1 LLNVE
6 ILKENLSHYPYKGT
20 AIVAALVGVAL
31 YLVSSI
37 SQFNSSEL
45 KMEIERNLDRE
56 IELQNQY
63 IQSVG
68 QNFNLLA
75 AESLP
80 QEHFPTFIF
89 NKDKLI
95 YWNNSKVNL
104 KFENLAGLGSIG
116 IIYLEKSQFL
126 YQREIV
132 NHNKQK
138 FILISLMPLVT
149 NYGLTNRY
157 LNTTMN
163 KRVFKN
169 GIELIDKETLN
180 SVAINIKNAV
190 IVYVKIIERNSYSPI
205 ISKFLNILFFIL
217 VLLISLAVYQFAIQF
232 SNNEQVITGFF
243 VVLFGNLVLRVILIL
258 ASFPFSLTAGDLFN
272 SSIYVSS
279 IFSPSLG
286 DLTLNILSLLF
297 ISIYIFN
304 SRIYIAENYNR
315 LFTGTTRTAFNMV
328 LYFIG
333 FGVLYAYGLVIL
345 DILANSQIGL
355 DISISIDFDSIKSTA
370 VLAIIFSGLISF
382 LVSHVIYK
390 LVFYERDGLVKH
402 FVFSTLP
409 CVLAVVIFSIGKG
422 DYLPV
427 ILFSHLIYF
436 LFLYLYDLPSR
447 MRNFRF
453 GSLLYILSAVL
464 LFAIVGAT
472 TIYKGYE
479 RNELIEKQKFSTK
492 LLIDRDIEGEYL
504 LGQITDKI
512 KSDMIMNSKL
522 LGPRVSVSQIKDRIN
537 QLFIDGYFSG
547 YNVRTSIFDKDGIG
561 LGKNAGL
568 VYYSDIKNRFSSKE
582 FATDFENIYFE
593 GDFLATGRKR
603 YICFV
608 ELQRYNNRTGYM
620 ILELQQ
626 KKQVSKSVYPE
637 LLLDNRLFGNNSF
650 DYAVFDKNG
659 LAHSSGSFNYKADF
673 PLVWIES
680 PDLYKEGIEKSR
692 YHHFAVSSEGKTIVI
707 TSKEYNF
714 WSVLSNFSFFFLV
727 FILVATILITVN
739 TVYNYDSVR
748 SVNFSTKILIYLGCA
763 FAVPLLLVGAAV
775 LNTLNKSYKAEIDKS
790 FQKQTV
796 AMSEN
801 FVDLMTEFN
810 NNDINRDGLSTELLK
825 ISKSSRTDINL
836 YDTDGKLI
844 STSQPKILEAS
855 LLSPN
860 INPIAF
866 DKLKNHNKDKIVIE
880 ESIGK
885 LFYKSSFV
893 AVRSFDDGS
902 LLGIM
907 SSPYFGSKN
916 HLNRQQTEVFN
927 NIINIST
934 IIFILSI
941 GLSYIAVR
949 RLTNPIML
957 IASKLKKT
965 ELSEDNPPLEWNS
978 DDEIGVLVREYNSML
993 EKLEFSKNELA
1004 RNEKEAAWREMA
1016 KQVAHEI
1023 KNPLTP
1029 MKLTLQHLD
1038 RIMDEKDGSRK
1049 SLITLLNQ
1057 VDTLDQIVTSFSH
1070 FAKMPDPENEAFDI
1084 LVELEKTVNL
1094 HPDKKIICNCD
1105 PEKAVINADRKL
1117 LGRIFN
1123 NLIINAYQ
1131 AMSSVKRSCLII
1143 SAKKEGDKIVL
1154 IFEDNGLG
1162 ISDDIKDKVF
1172 IPNFSTKDSGSG
1184 IGLAVAKRG
1193 IEHAGGSIWFE
1204 PNHPQGTVFY
1214 IELPL
1219 A

>member
-1 LLNVE
+1 MFNVE
-6 ILKENLSHYPYKGT
+6 ILKKRHPHYLYKGT
-20 AIVAALVGVAL
+20 AIVATLVGLAFFL
-31 YLVSSI
+31 GSLLGQYD
-37 SQFNSSEL
+37 SSEL
-45 KMEIERNLDRE
+45 KTETEQNLNRE

-63 IQSVG
+63 IKSVG
-68 QNFNLLA
+68 QNFDLLA
-75 AESLP
+75 SESLTT
-80 QEHFPTFIF
+80 ENFPTFIF

-95 YWNNSKVNL
+95 YWNTSKVNL
-104 KFENLAGLGSIG
+104 QFENLAGLDSIG
-116 IIYLEKSQFL
+116 LISLEKSQLL
-126 YQREIV
+126 YQRKIV
-132 NHNKQK
+132 DHNNQK
-138 FILISLMPLVT
+138 FILISLIPLVT
-149 NYGLTNRY
+149 HYQLTNRY
-157 LNTTMN
+157 LNTTLN
-163 KRVFKN
+163 KRIFKD
-169 GIELIDKETLN
+169 GIEILDKESLN
-180 SVAINIKNAV
+180 SVAINIKNAATF
-190 IVYVKIIERNSYSPI
+190 YVKIKAGNSYSST
-205 ISKFLNILFFIL
+205 ISTFLNLLFFIL
-217 VLLISLAVYQFAIQF
+217 VLAILLAVYQFAIQF
-232 SNNEQVITGFF
+232 SRNEKVIFGFF
-243 VVLFGNLVLRVILIL
+243 VVLFGNLIVRVTLIL

-286 DLTLNILSLLF
+286 DLILNILSLLF
-297 ISIYIFN
+297 ISVYVFN

-315 LFTGTTRTAFNMV
+315 VFTGIGRLVFNMV
-328 LYFIG
+328 LYLFS

-355 DISISIDFDSIKSTA
+355 DISMSIDFDLIKSTA
-370 VLAIIFSGLISF
+370 VLAITFSGLITF

-390 LVFYERDGLVKH
+390 LVFYKRDGLIKN
-402 FVFSTLP
+402 FVFSALP
-409 CVLAVVIFSIGKG
+409 CVIIVATLSIDKG

-427 ILFSHLIYF
+427 ILLTHLSYF
-436 LFLYLYDLPSR
+436 QLLYLFDLPSR

-464 LFAIVGAT
+464 LLSIVGAT

-479 RNELIEKQKFSTK
+479 RNELIEKQKFSNK

-504 LGQITDKI
+504 LGQITEKI

-522 LGPRVSVSQIKDRIN
+522 LGPKVSVSQIKDRIN
-537 QLFIDGYFSG
+537 QLFINGYFSG
-547 YNVRTSIFDKDGIG
+547 YNVRTSIFDKDGIA

-568 VYYSDIKNRFSSKE
+568 VYYSDLKNKFSSKE
-582 FATDFENIYFE
+582 FATDFEDIYFE

-603 YICFV
+603 YICFM
-608 ELQRYNNRTGYM
+608 ELQRYNNRTGY
-620 ILELQQ
+620 IVLELQQ
-626 KKQVSKSVYPE
+626 KKQVSKSVYLE
-637 LLLDNRLFGNNSF
+637 LLLDNRVFGNNSF

-673 PLVWIES
+673 SVDWIES
-680 PDLYKEGIEKSR
+680 SELYENGIEKYG
-692 YHHFAVSSEGKTIVI
+692 YHHYAVSPEGKTIVI

-714 WSVLSNFSFFFLV
+714 WSILSNFSFFFLV
-727 FILVATILITVN
+727 FILVATVLIIVN
-739 TVYNYDSVR
+739 SIYNYDSVR

-763 FAVPLLLVGAAV
+763 FAVPLLLVSAAV

-790 FQKQTV
+790 FQKQTI

-801 FVDLMTEFN
+801 FVDLLTEFN

-836 YDTDGKLI
+836 YDTNGKLI
-844 STSQPKILEAS
+844 STSQPKIIEAG
-855 LLSPN
+855 LLSVN
-860 INPIAF
+860 INPIAL
-866 DKLKNHNKDKIVIE
+866 DKLKNQDKDKIVIE
-880 ESIGK
+880 ESIGT

-941 GLSYIAVR
+941 GLSYLAVR

-957 IASKLKKT
+957 IAAKLKKT

-978 DDEIGVLVREYNSML
+978 NDEIGVLVREYNSML

-1038 RIMDEKDGSRK
+1038 RIMDEKNESRK
-1049 SLITLLNQ
+1049 SLSTLLNQ

-1070 FAKMPDPENEAFDI
+1070 FAKMPDPENETFDI
-1084 LVELEKTVNL
+1084 LVELEKIVDL
-1094 HPDKKIICNCD
+1094 HQDKGIIFNSAD
-1105 PEKAVINADRKL
+1105 QQAMVNADRKL
-1117 LGRIFN
+1117 FGRIFN
-1123 NLIINAYQ
+1123 NLILNAYQ
-1131 AMSSVKRSCLII
+1131 AMNSVKRPSLII
-1143 SAKKEGDKIVL
+1143 SVEKDESKVTMMFK
-1154 IFEDNGLG
+1154 DNGMG
-1162 ISDDIKDKVF
+1162 ISDEIKDKVF

-1193 IEHAGGSIWFE
+1193 IEHAGGNIWFE
-1204 PNHPQGTVFY
+1204 PNLPQGTVFY

>member
-1 LLNVE
+1 M
-6 ILKENLSHYPYKGT
+6 
-20 AIVAALVGVAL
+20 
-31 YLVSSI
+31 SSLG
-37 SQFNSSEL
+37 QFDSSEL
-45 KMEIERNLDRE
+45 KTEIEQNLDRE

-63 IQSVG
+63 IQSAG
-68 QNFNLLA
+68 QNFDLLVV
-75 AESLP
+75 ESLP
-80 QEHFPTFIF
+80 KEYFPTFIF
-89 NKDKLI
+89 NKDKLV
-95 YWNNSKVNL
+95 YWNTSKVNL
-104 KFENLAGLGSIG
+104 KFENLAGLDSIG
-116 IIYLEKSQFL
+116 IISLEKSRFL
-126 YQREIV
+126 YQRKIV
-132 NHNKQK
+132 NQNKQK
-138 FILISLMPLVT
+138 FILISLIPLVT
-149 NYGLTNRY
+149 TYGLTNRY
-157 LNTTMN
+157 LNTTLN
-163 KRVFKN
+163 ERVFKK
-169 GIELIDKETLN
+169 GIELISKESLN
-180 SVAINIKNAV
+180 SVAISIKNAS
-190 IVYVKIIERNSYSPI
+190 IFYVKIPERNSYS
-205 ISKFLNILFFIL
+205 STTSYFLNFLFFIL
-217 VLLISLAVYQFAIQF
+217 VLLILLAVYQFAIRF
-232 SNNEQVITGFF
+232 SANEKVITGFF
-243 VVLFGNLVLRVILIL
+243 VVLFGNLIIRLSLIL
-258 ASFPFSLTAGDLFN
+258 ASFPFTLTSGDLFN

-286 DLTLNILSLLF
+286 DLILNILSLLF
-297 ISIYIFN
+297 ISIYVFN
-304 SRIYIAENYNR
+304 ARVYLAENYNR
-315 LFTGTTRTAFNMV
+315 VFTGISKLAFNMA
-328 LYFIG
+328 LYFLG
-333 FGVLYAYGLVIL
+333 FGVLYAFGLVIL

-355 DISISIDFDSIKSTA
+355 DISMSIDFDAIKTTA
-370 VLAIIFSGLISF
+370 VLAIVLSGLISF

-390 LVFYERDGLVKH
+390 LIFYKREGFVKN
-402 FVFSTLP
+402 FTYSALP
-409 CVLAVVIFSIGKG
+409 CVFVIVILSVGKD

-427 ILFSHLIYF
+427 ILFSHFSYF
-436 LFLYLYDLPSR
+436 LFLCIYDLPSR

-464 LFAIVGAT
+464 LFAMVGAT

-479 RNELIEKQKFSTK
+479 RNELIEKQKYSTK

-504 LGQITDKI
+504 LSQINDKI

-568 VYYSDIKNRFSSKE
+568 VYYSDLKNRFSSKE
-582 FATDFENIYFE
+582 FATDFDDIYFE

-608 ELQRYNNRTGYM
+608 ELQRYNNRTGYI

-637 LLLDNRLFGNNSF
+637 LLLDNRFFGNNSF

-673 PLVWIES
+673 PLGWIDSHE
-680 PDLYKEGIEKSR
+680 LYIKGIEKLG
-692 YHHFAVSSEGKTIVI
+692 YHHFAVSPEGKTIVI

-714 WSVLSNFSFFFLV
+714 WSILSNFSFFFLI
-727 FILVATILITVN
+727 FILAATILISAN
-739 TVYNYDSVR
+739 TVYNYDSIS

-763 FAVPLLLVGAAV
+763 FAVPLLLVGAAI
-775 LNTLNKSYKAEIDKS
+775 LDTLNKSYKAEIDKS

-810 NNDINRDGLSTELLK
+810 DNDINRDGLSTELLK

-860 INPIAF
+860 INPIAL
-866 DKLKNHNKDKIVIE
+866 DKLKNQDKDKIVIE

-941 GLSYIAVR
+941 GLSYVAVR

-965 ELSEDNPPLEWNS
+965 ELSEDNTPLEWNS
-978 DDEIGVLVREYNSML
+978 NDEIGVLVSEYNSML

-1038 RIMDEKDGSRK
+1038 RIMDEKNESRK

-1070 FAKMPDPENEAFDI
+1070 FAKMPDPENEVFDI
-1084 LVELEKTVNL
+1084 LIELEKIVNL
-1094 HPDKKIICNCD
+1094 HPDKKIIYNS
-1105 PEKAVINADRKL
+1105 AGQQAMVNADRKL
-1117 LGRIFN
+1117 FGRIFN
-1123 NLIINAYQ
+1123 NLILNAYQ
-1131 AMSSVKRSCLII
+1131 AMNSVKRPSLII
-1143 SAKKEGDKIVL
+1143 SVEKDESKVTMMFK
-1154 IFEDNGLG
+1154 DNGMG

-1193 IEHAGGSIWFE
+1193 IEHAGGNIWFE
-1204 PNHPQGTVFY
+1204 TNLPQGTIFY
-1214 IELPL
+1214 VELPL
-1219 A
+1219 G